1 MTFVW
6 ECGKQN
12 RSATH
17 VSIRISNSGCTVISI
32 ACYDRC
38 HVDTMFL
45 FSHGN
50 KLMRLGVA
58 RSCQRNVK
66 NDANLIHRKQTDKRL
81 VHFLKTQRT
90 AFCLLYICCTVCFAV
105 ARVRTQIQVFTMSKE
120 NDWPDEDLIQQMI
133 LETQETSPPC
143 TKSDAVQQEVNMAV
157 QASKKHQAF
166 QETVL
171 RIHGMRLQNLL
182 TANGLTRIKVPGN
195 GNGFFEASCFH
206 LGQVTRP
213 NDLREQVCYHIMDN
227 VEPYS
232 GFFDLPTIDEN
243 ERFMNILQMIE
254 DLRRSGCW
262 NTRAGDLLPLALA
275 NVTKRPVKIFTS
287 RQTHPVVDIRP
298 SIDPQVHV
306 RMEPI
311 YLTLT
316 ALKNQPQ
323 HYDAC
328 IRRKTTSN
336 QTDMRLPSLH
346 QLRNLT
352 DECEAS
358 PVEKSTLKHDDCAVD
373 FSIEEST
380 EKHGECG
387 FSPVRAS
394 TPIHTG
400 CDSTPPHESSCPTP
414 VNISFVCASTSAY
427 VDSDSTPV
435 TTNTITSDDT
445 NFDFFPNGV
454 FTSACDMS
462 DTAPS
467 CESTTA
473 SPPSCYGTP
482 AKKTAISEEGGILCD
497 TSKEEV

>member
-1 MTFVW
+1 
-6 ECGKQN
+6 
-12 RSATH
+12 
-17 VSIRISNSGCTVISI
+17 
-32 ACYDRC
+32 
-38 HVDTMFL
+38 
-45 FSHGN
+45 
-50 KLMRLGVA
+50 
-58 RSCQRNVK
+58 
-66 NDANLIHRKQTDKRL
+66 
-81 VHFLKTQRT
+81 
-90 AFCLLYICCTVCFAV
+90 
-105 ARVRTQIQVFTMSKE
+105 
-120 NDWPDEDLIQQMI
+120 
-133 LETQETSPPC
+133 
-143 TKSDAVQQEVNMAV
+143 
-157 QASKKHQAF
+157 
-166 QETVL
+166 
-171 RIHGMRLQNLL
+171 
-182 TANGLTRIKVPGN
+182 
-195 GNGFFEASCFH
+195 
-206 LGQVTRP
+206 
-213 NDLREQVCYHIMDN
+213 
-227 VEPYS
+227 
-232 GFFDLPTIDEN
+232 
-243 ERFMNILQMIE
+243 MIE

-316 ALKNQPQ
+316 APKNQPQ

-328 IRRKTTSN
+328 IRRKTTLKPDRHASSVLAP
-336 QTDMRLPSLH
+336 TPKP
-346 QLRNLT
+346 

-414 VNISFVCASTSAY
+414 VNISLVCASTSAY

-435 TTNTITSDDT
+435 TTITSDDT

-454 FTSACDMS
+454 FTSASNMS

-482 AKKTAISEEGGILCD
+482 AKKLPSPRKEASYVTPPKKKFSRKRLSNPKTWKNNIRKTKKLSGQSYSRTTGETARAKAVQKVDCSKCKMMCSSKISEEERQDIFQAFYSLSSYERQKDFVCH
-497 TSKEEV
+497 